1 MYEYKVVN
9 AERTDSLERT
19 LNELAAEGWRVV
31 AGGAAASGTGLL
43 SALVIVLERRKA
55 Q

>member
-9 AERTDSLERT
+9 AERTDSLEKQ

-31 AGGAAASGTGLL
+31 AGAGGGTGYSYVTL
-43 SALVIVLERRKA
+43 ALVLERRKA

>member
-9 AERTDSLERT
+9 DVQADSLEKR

-31 AGGAAASGTGLL
+31 AGGAAASETGLL